1 MRRRIRKG
9 KIVIPPGKFIY
20 DKTGKDSI
28 LKYIEW
34 FDRLNV
40 LVPGGTVVN
49 GKRI

>member
-9 KIVIPPGKFIY
+9 KIVIPDGKFIY
-20 DKTGKDSI
+20 DKAGKNLI
-28 LKYIEW
+28 LKYIEL
-34 FDRLNV
+34 FDRFNR